1 MKSYNVENSLPNSY
15 TLLYEVMTPGGT
27 DDNTFVI
34 VFSQSRNLVKEKW
47 VVVSLNNVFGIIGGY
62 TALLWMIINFV
73 LSGYEAHKFRS
84 SLISSIFLCVPE
96 EMQEDEPD
104 DNQEL
109 SKEQS
114 EKLLRK
120 RLGSNTKASYSYF

>member
-1 MKSYNVENSLPNSY
+1 MAKQKW
-15 TLLYEVMTPGGT
+15 T
-27 DDNTFVI
+27 
-34 VFSQSRNLVKEKW
+34 VK
-47 VVVSLNNVFGIIGGY
+47 SLNNVLGLIGGY
-62 TALLWMIINFV
+62 TALIWMGITFV
-73 LSGYEAHKFRS
+73 LSGYETHKFRS

-96 EMQEDEPD
+96 EMHEDD
-104 DNQEL
+104 SDSSQEL

>member
-1 MKSYNVENSLPNSY
+1 M
-15 TLLYEVMTPGGT
+15 
-27 DDNTFVI
+27 
-34 VFSQSRNLVKEKW
+34 R
-47 VVVSLNNVFGIIGGY
+47 SLNNVFGLIGGY
-62 TALLWMIINFV
+62 AALLWMMITFI

-96 EMQEDEPD
+96 EDENLNKTHEDDSDE
-104 DNQEL
+104 NGEL

-120 RLGSNTKASYSYF
+120 RLGSHTKASYSYLQSL

>member
-1 MKSYNVENSLPNSY
+1 M
-15 TLLYEVMTPGGT
+15 
-27 DDNTFVI
+27 
-34 VFSQSRNLVKEKW
+34 R
-47 VVVSLNNVFGIIGGY
+47 SLNNVFGLIGGY
-62 TALLWMIINFV
+62 AALLWMMITFI

-96 EMQEDEPD
+96 EDENLNKTHEDDSDE
-104 DNQEL
+104 NGEL

-120 RLGSNTKASYSYF
+120 RLGSNTKASYSYLQSL